1 MDWLTI
7 SRGLRIFPSS
17 NHAQKNMSLLAH
29 RLEKLKSQG
38 LERRLRLPTGVDF
51 SSNDYLGFAQDPT
64 LRARFYTRLKEMP
77 VGATGSRLLRGN
89 TAVYEETEAMLAQ
102 FVQREAALLFSSGYM
117 ANVGLL
123 SALLGPED
131 RVFSDTLNHAS
142 LIDGIQLSRAKKSIF
157 PHRDYDRLEAQL
169 AATLK
174 EQGLRVIVTESVF
187 SMEGTV
193 ADLHR
198 LARLAEQY
206 HALLIVDEAHATG
219 IWGAGL
225 VHTLGLTQQVFASIH
240 PAGKALGAAGA
251 WVAGSRLL
259 RDYLIHTARTFIF
272 STAPLPALP
281 ILLQESLAFYA
292 EVGEARSS
300 IVRERAA
307 QLRGLLAKL
316 SFIEK
321 PSLAYEKNVPIIS
334 IWLGENQ
341 RALEMSQFLQAKG
354 WDIRAIR
361 PPTVPEGTARLR
373 ITVQW
378 THTTAQLEQL
388 VADMACFSFL

>member
-1 MDWLTI
+1 MY
-7 SRGLRIFPSS
+7 
-17 NHAQKNMSLLAH
+17 LLVQ

-38 LERRLRLPTGVDF
+38 LARCLQLPRGIDF
-51 SSNDYLGFAQDPT
+51 SSNDYLGFAQDPI
-64 LRARFYTRLKEMP
+64 LKKRFQDRLHSLP

-89 TAVYEETEAMLAQ
+89 TTLYEETEAMLAQ

-131 RVFSDTLNHAS
+131 RVFSDALNHAS
-142 LIDGIQLSRAKKSIF
+142 LIDGIQLSRAKKNIF
-157 PHRDYDRLEAQL
+157 PHRDYVYLEQQL
-169 AATLK
+169 AASRA
-174 EQGLRVIVTESVF
+174 EQGLRIIVTESVF

-193 ADLHR
+193 ADLPR
-198 LARLAEQY
+198 LAYLAEHY
-206 HALLIVDEAHATG
+206 NALLIVDEAHATG

-251 WVAGSRLL
+251 WVAGNHLL

-281 ILLQESLAFYA
+281 ILLQESLAWYA
-292 EVGEARSS
+292 EVGEARAAM
-300 IVRERAA
+300 VRERAA
-307 QLRGLLAKL
+307 ELRGLLSAL

-321 PSLAYEKNVPIIS
+321 PSLAHENNVPIIS
-334 IWLGENQ
+334 ILIGDNQ
-341 RALEMSQFLQAKG
+341 KAFDMSQFLQAKG

-373 ITVQW
+373 ITLQW
-378 THTTAQLEQL
+378 AHTTAQLTQL
-388 VADMACFSFL
+388 VADMVCFSGSAGGGFFIPPTQERGRESVS